1 MVQRK
6 LSLNKPI
13 KKKNSKNRTRFFFK
27 KKNKIISNKND
38 KFKIRDFPEIKKKN
52 KILFGGMRYRGYFKN
67 SISNYPLIS
76 IIMPN
81 YKEKNLSKAIKSI
94 LDQKYE
100 NLELIIIDGDSGPDT
115 VKILKNNNNNI
126 DLWISEK
133 DKGLWD
139 AWNKGFK
146 LARGDYVGIV
156 DSSNLLYNK
165 SMNVLRKY
173 ININKQIDFVCG
185 TVKKGSKI
193 YAGFRPQDIHKQ
205 LNIIPSSVVGFYI
218 KMNSLK
224 KVGLLN
230 LSYKIQS
237 DYDLIYRMIVTHKL
251 KGIRTKGT
259 EIFGSLGDSGFSTK
273 HGYFK
278 SLFNELKIRFDN
290 NQSLVLLIYIF
301 IGRTFMKFFRF
312 FLKT

>member
-1 MVQRK
+1 
-6 LSLNKPI
+6 
-13 KKKNSKNRTRFFFK
+13 
-27 KKNKIISNKND
+27 
-38 KFKIRDFPEIKKKN
+38 
-52 KILFGGMRYRGYFKN
+52 
-67 SISNYPLIS
+67 
-76 IIMPN
+76 
-81 YKEKNLSKAIKSI
+81 
-94 LDQKYE
+94 
-100 NLELIIIDGDSGPDT
+100 
-115 VKILKNNNNNI
+115 
-126 DLWISEK
+126 
-133 DKGLWD
+133 
-139 AWNKGFK
+139 
-146 LARGDYVGIV
+146 
-156 DSSNLLYNK
+156 
-165 SMNVLRKY
+165 
-173 ININKQIDFVCG
+173 
-185 TVKKGSKI
+185 
-193 YAGFRPQDIHKQ
+193 
-205 LNIIPSSVVGFYI
+205 
-218 KMNSLK
+218 MNSLK

>member
-1 MVQRK
+1 M
-6 LSLNKPI
+6 
-13 KKKNSKNRTRFFFK
+13 
-27 KKNKIISNKND
+27 
-38 KFKIRDFPEIKKKN
+38 E
-52 KILFGGMRYRGYFKN
+52 
-67 SISNYPLIS
+67 
-76 IIMPN
+76 
-81 YKEKNLSKAIKSI
+81 I
-94 LDQKYE
+94 LDQIPWIFSK
-100 NLELIIIDGDSGPDT
+100 
-115 VKILKNNNNNI
+115 KNNNNI

-312 FLKT
+312 FLKTWEIW